1 MTDQFNGLR
10 KQLKQYFEHIYL
22 EGDYSDNQID
32 NFIDLCSLSFIL
44 QDSIRIKKNQLESI
58 GRKIIQLHKNKLMKS
73 EIQRLS
79 KSANNKN
86 IKTVLLKG
94 IILKDKYYS
103 NQIMRLTTDIDLF
116 VSMEDL
122 TSFMIICKENG
133 YLFESGKEINIQHIE
148 KYISTSRIEKY
159 HHIDPIVKEFN
170 ETDINPPAELGRLA
184 GASGDKQ
191 STRI

>member
-103 NQIMRLTTDIDLF
+103 NQIIR
-116 VSMEDL
+116 S
-122 TSFMIICKENG
+122 SRYII
-133 YLFESGKEINIQHIE
+133 L
-148 KYISTSRIEKY
+148 STM
-159 HHIDPIVKEFN
+159 
-170 ETDINPPAELGRLA
+170 
-184 GASGDKQ
+184 
-191 STRI
+191 